1 MDNPLE
7 QTVFADLAHIEKTRT
22 DDLSGERTRAML
34 SYFDTVA
41 QSSETHLQTAL
52 PDAERQ
58 LTSQLIEALVGCLE
72 EVPEAA
78 GVIAAT
84 PVTDTIKQAADR
96 RSYAEQDARSPMGL
110 IHLRSL
116 QKRAGN

>member
-7 QTVFADLAHIEKTRT
+7 QTVFADLAHIEKTLT

-41 QSSETHLQTAL
+41 QTSESHLQTPL

-58 LTSQLIEALVGCLE
+58 LTSQLIEGFRASQRIVRHVWE
-72 EVPEAA
+72 
-78 GVIAAT
+78 
-84 PVTDTIKQAADR
+84 
-96 RSYAEQDARSPMGL
+96 S
-110 IHLRSL
+110 IHTASL
-116 QKRAGN
+116 PA

>member
-7 QTVFADLAHIEKTRT
+7 QTVFADLAQIEKTLT

-41 QSSETHLQTAL
+41 QNSETHLQSPL

-58 LTSQLIEALVGCLE
+58 LTSQLIEGFRASQRIVRHVWE
-72 EVPEAA
+72 
-78 GVIAAT
+78 
-84 PVTDTIKQAADR
+84 TIHT
-96 RSYAEQDARSPMGL
+96 S
-110 IHLRSL
+110 SL
-116 QKRAGN
+116 PA

>member
-7 QTVFADLAHIEKTRT
+7 QTVFADLAHIEKTLT

-41 QSSETHLQTAL
+41 QHSEAHLQSAL

-58 LTSQLIEALVGCLE
+58 LTSQLIEGFRASQRIVRHVWE
-72 EVPEAA
+72 
-78 GVIAAT
+78 
-84 PVTDTIKQAADR
+84 
-96 RSYAEQDARSPMGL
+96 S
-110 IHLRSL
+110 IHTSSL
-116 QKRAGN
+116 PA

>member
-7 QTVFADLAHIEKTRT
+7 QTVFADLAHIEKTLT

-41 QSSETHLQTAL
+41 QTSETHLQSTL

-58 LTSQLIEALVGCLE
+58 LTSQLIEGFRASQRIVRHVWE
-72 EVPEAA
+72 
-78 GVIAAT
+78 
-84 PVTDTIKQAADR
+84 TIHTA
-96 RSYAEQDARSPMGL
+96 
-110 IHLRSL
+110 SL
-116 QKRAGN
+116 PA

>member
-7 QTVFADLAHIEKTRT
+7 QTVFTDLAHIEQTLT

-41 QSSETHLQTAL
+41 QRSEAHLQSAAL

-58 LTSQLIEALVGCLE
+58 LTSQLIEGFRASQRIVRHVWE
-72 EVPEAA
+72 
-78 GVIAAT
+78 
-84 PVTDTIKQAADR
+84 
-96 RSYAEQDARSPMGL
+96 S
-110 IHLRSL
+110 IHTASL
-116 QKRAGN
+116 PA

>member
-7 QTVFADLAHIEKTRT
+7 QTVFADLAHIEKTLT

-41 QSSETHLQTAL
+41 QTSESHLQTAL

-58 LTSQLIEALVGCLE
+58 LTSQLIEGFRASQRIVRHVWE
-72 EVPEAA
+72 
-78 GVIAAT
+78 
-84 PVTDTIKQAADR
+84 
-96 RSYAEQDARSPMGL
+96 S
-110 IHLRSL
+110 IHTASL
-116 QKRAGN
+116 PA